1 MENPSDI
8 AKEVLDVI
16 NERQQITYNEL
27 SDLMFS
33 RGVPKDRM
41 DGTLQSLEASKAIA
55 SRSSG
60 GIMTYYLL
68 QDTNALRK
76 VLIVEDD
83 KNINKLMALSLGK
96 GFEINQI
103 YDGGEAVDFV
113 KSNSPNLVILDLML
127 PHRDGLDICQTIKSA
142 PATSGTIIILV
153 SAMDPTNNRF
163 KGIKYG
169 ADYYIKKPFD
179 PVELR
184 SLVTLFLR
192 KKGKRF
198 DALIDLPDEE
208 RISKE
213 IERSLKE
220 GEKYA
225 IGTLRIDNLAA
236 YAKRFG
242 EKSAIVILRLISQLL
257 QDVIKSKS
265 PNAFVG
271 FLNSDEFVIAGMK
284 ESVAAT
290 VEEVQQEFS
299 NVLPFILQDEGYR
312 QIDLNIDSLFES
324 KEVPKLSLIYTET
337 EKSALKERR
346 EEILSAKGASPSE
359 IGTYTYDELQRLFG
373 RDDLD
378 ITITRDASGVRIRVG
393 KHSDDVDA
401 Q

>member
-1 MENPSDI
+1 MENASDLGR
-8 AKEVLDVI
+8 EVLDVI

-33 RGVPKDRM
+33 RGVPKDKM
-41 DGTLQSLEASKAIA
+41 DAALQGLEGSKSIA

-68 QDTNALRK
+68 QDPDALRK

-103 YDGGEAVDFV
+103 YDGGEAIGFV
-113 KSNSPNLVILDLML
+113 KANSPNLVILDLML
-127 PHRDGLDICQTIKSA
+127 PHRDGLDICQTIKSDQS
-142 PATSGTIIILV
+142 TSGTIVILV

-198 DALIDLPDEE
+198 DALVDLPDEE
-208 RISKE
+208 RISNE

-236 YAKRFG
+236 YATRFG

-290 VEEVQQEFS
+290 VGEVQQEFG

-324 KEVPKLSLIYTET
+324 KEVPKLSLVYTET
-337 EKSALKERR
+337 EKASLKERR
-346 EEILSAKGASPSE
+346 KEILDAKGASPSE
-359 IGTYTYDELQRLFG
+359 IGTYTYDELQKLFG
-373 RDDLD
+373 REDLD
-378 ITITRDASGVRIRVG
+378 ITITRDNSGVRIRVG
-393 KHSDDVDA
+393 KHTEDGNA

>member
-127 PHRDGLDICQTIKSA
+127 PHRDGLDICQTIKSD

>member
-127 PHRDGLDICQTIKSA
+127 PHRDGLDICQTIKSD

-184 SLVTLFLR
+184 SLV
-192 KKGKRF
+192 
-198 DALIDLPDEE
+198 
-208 RISKE
+208 S
-213 IERSLKE
+213 
-220 GEKYA
+220 
-225 IGTLRIDNLAA
+225 
-236 YAKRFG
+236 
-242 EKSAIVILRLISQLL
+242 
-257 QDVIKSKS
+257 
-265 PNAFVG
+265 
-271 FLNSDEFVIAGMK
+271 
-284 ESVAAT
+284 
-290 VEEVQQEFS
+290 
-299 NVLPFILQDEGYR
+299 
-312 QIDLNIDSLFES
+312 
-324 KEVPKLSLIYTET
+324 
-337 EKSALKERR
+337 
-346 EEILSAKGASPSE
+346 
-359 IGTYTYDELQRLFG
+359 
-373 RDDLD
+373 
-378 ITITRDASGVRIRVG
+378 
-393 KHSDDVDA
+393 
-401 Q
+401 

>member
-1 MENPSDI
+1 MENSSDT

-27 SDLMFS
+27 TDLMFS
-33 RGVPKDRM
+33 RGVPKNLM

-55 SRSSG
+55 SRSNG
-60 GIMTYYLL
+60 GIMTYYVL
-68 QDTNALRK
+68 QDMDSLRK

-103 YDGGEAVDFV
+103 YDGGEAVGFV
-113 KSNSPNLVILDLML
+113 KSQSPNLVILDLML
-127 PHRDGLDICQTIKSA
+127 PHRDGLDICQTIKSD
-142 PATSGTIIILV
+142 PVTSGTIIILV

-198 DALIDLPDEE
+198 DALVDLPDEE
-208 RISKE
+208 RISGQ

-220 GEKYA
+220 GEKYT

-236 YAKRFG
+236 YATRFG

-290 VEEVQQEFS
+290 VGEVQQEFS

-312 QIDLNIDSLFES
+312 QIDLNIDNLFES
-324 KEVPKLSLIYTET
+324 KEVPKLSLVYTET

-359 IGTYTYDELQRLFG
+359 IGTYTYDELQKLFG
-373 RDDLD
+373 REDLD
-378 ITITRDASGVRIRVG
+378 ITITRDATGVRIRVG
-393 KHSDDVDA
+393 KHADDGDA